1 MFKFVDAAG
10 HRVSKLYHGEPYRL
24 RAEIVSSSQDTSSSS
39 ASSTS
44 HLASASFAGGGSPPI
59 TSTGSTSSY
68 HLYIRNCFIFAGNE
82 SDVEFM

>member
-24 RAEIVSSSQDTSSSS
+24 RAEIVSSSQDSSS
-39 ASSTS
+39 S

-59 TSTGSTSSY
+59 TTPTTSSY